1 MKLFSDAPH
10 KAPPGFERKP
20 FEAIP
25 LISVLMTLFTRP
37 RQPPVPD
44 NPDWERDEPM
54 TGLS

>member
-1 MKLFSDAPH
+1 MNTFLAPRH
-10 KAPPGFERKP
+10 KAPPGVHRRP

-25 LISVLMTLFTRP
+25 LISILMSIFSRP
-37 RQPPVPD
+37 RRPPVPD